1 LASRSGHMR
10 PVWVLLFLGALVVP
24 WAAPAQADWRRAESP
39 NFVVY
44 SSESEARLREHVL
57 LLEDFDQLLRTV
69 TTAGREPTST
79 KLHVYILRGARD
91 LKKLVSADT
100 DVAGFYLAT
109 TEGIAAFVD
118 ARSFMDRQEILL
130 HEYVHHFMYQH
141 ARDSF
146 PPWYVEGIAEYYQTT
161 KFDDRRIEIGRHSMH
176 RSAYVVDRDWLPM
189 ERVLFGRAQGLDR
202 DQAARFY
209 AQSWLAVHYFVSDA
223 ERNAALVRYFEAL
236 RRGEDRREA
245 FEAEIGLT
253 PEAFE
258 RELKEYVANRR
269 ITVWHAPRASV
280 AAPPPVTITVLPPAA
295 RDLMVYAAGLRV
307 GFPEERQEEHLEAV
321 RKAAQRHGQDA
332 FARRVLAHAETLYG
346 DLEAADRLLAGL
358 IAEMPDDA
366 ELMYLKGRR
375 HLRAAQEGDDWEAE
389 SRLARQ
395 WFVRAHQA
403 DEDHFQTLFF
413 YTRTL
418 RGEDEHYE
426 AYRDAYY
433 SENTAN
439 VLRLAHQLAPQV
451 WAISGATSAVL
462 MRLGHYDEVESVVM
476 QIATNPHDA
485 EWAEWARDRIE
496 RARARA
502 AADPTTQK

>member
-1 LASRSGHMR
+1 ML
-10 PVWVLLFLGALVVP
+10 PLLVALVLP
-24 WAAPAQADWRRAESP
+24 WAAPAKADWRRAESP

-44 SSESEARLREHVL
+44 SLESEARLREHVL

-69 TTAGREPTST
+69 TTARREPAPS
-79 KLHVYILRGARD
+79 KLHVYMLRGARD
-91 LKKLVSADT
+91 LKMLHGADV
-100 DVAGFYLAT
+100 DVAGFYHSSV
-109 TEGIAAFVD
+109 EGIAAFVD

-146 PPWYVEGIAEYYQTT
+146 PAWYVEGLAEYYQTT
-161 KFDDRRIEIGRHSMH
+161 RFDDRRIEIGRHSMQ
-176 RSAYVVDRDWLPM
+176 RSAYVVDRNWLPM
-189 ERVLFGRAQGLDR
+189 ERVLFGSTRDLDR
-202 DQAARFY
+202 EQMARFY

-236 RRGEDRREA
+236 RRGADQRAA

-258 RELKEYVANRR
+258 QELKDYVANRR
-269 ITVWHAPRASV
+269 IRVWHVPRASV
-280 AAPPPVTITVLPPAA
+280 EAPPPVSITVLPRAS
-295 RDLMVYAAGLRV
+295 RNLMVYSAGLRT
-307 GFPEERQEEHLEAV
+307 GLPAEAHDEFV
-321 RKAAQRHGQDA
+321 EAIRKAAQRHGQDP
-332 FARRVLAHAETLYG
+332 FAGRVLAHAETLYG
-346 DLEAADRLLAGL
+346 DLQAADRLLEGL
-358 IAEMPDDA
+358 LDEMPGDA

-375 HLRAAQEGDDWEAE
+375 HLRAAHEGDDWETEA
-389 SRLARQ
+389 RLARQ

-403 DEDHFQTLFF
+403 DEDHFQTLYF

-418 RGEDEHYE
+418 RGEVEHYE

-451 WAISGATSAVL
+451 WEVAGATSAVL
-462 MRLGHYDEVESVVM
+462 MRLGHYAEVEAVVM

-485 EWAEWARDRIE
+485 EWAEWARDRME
-496 RARARA
+496 RARAEA
-502 AADPTTQK
+502 SAGSGALAD